1 MRTLMIKVS
10 ELDISRVTN
19 IILITLFS
27 GLLPI
32 TPLHAQGG
40 VDKGYDGTT
49 AWGDPD
55 LQGLWTNETRTPMER
70 PVELG
75 NKAFYTD
82 EDVQAMQAAAE
93 PQPQPQPIE
102 AIVDEV
108 SAPPVGGNVGAHPPI
123 FLDQGEVLLSTR
135 QTSLIIDPPNG
146 RAPLRDSAWQA
157 REERLL
163 HLEDDYLN
171 FTPWDRC
178 ITRGVPGAM
187 LPAAYNNAYRI
198 IQTPDHVV
206 IMHEMIHEVR
216 VIPLDKSVHN
226 DERVKLWMGDSV
238 AHWEGKTLVVET
250 TNFHGRGMIANSGA
264 GGRLRGVSVT
274 EDLHLVERF
283 TRIGEDTIIW
293 EVTITDPEIYTQPF
307 TISMPLTHDPDY
319 VIYEYACHEGN
330 QAIRNILS
338 AGREREKRE
347 AAEL

>member
-1 MRTLMIKVS
+1 MKTLIFKIS
-10 ELDISRVTN
+10 ELGMGRAAN
-19 IILITLFS
+19 KLLITLFS

-32 TPLHAQGG
+32 ASLYAQGAG
-40 VDKGYDGTT
+40 EMSYDGTT
-49 AWGDPD
+49 PWGDPD

-75 NKAFYTD
+75 NKAFFTE
-82 EDVQAMQAAAE
+82 EDVQAMQAASE
-93 PQPQPQPIE
+93 PQPQPVE
-102 AIVDEV
+102 AIVEEV

-135 QTSLIIDPPNG
+135 QTSLIVDPPNG

-157 REERLL
+157 REERLQ
-163 HLEDDYLN
+163 HLEDDYIN

-216 VIPLDKSVHN
+216 IIPLDKSVHN
-226 DERVKLWMGDSV
+226 DERIKLWMGDSV
-238 AHWEGKTLVVET
+238 ARWEGNTLVVET
-250 TNFHGRGMIANSGA
+250 TNFHDRGMIANSGA

-283 TRIGEDTIIW
+283 TRIEEDTIIW
-293 EVTITDPEIYTQPF
+293 AVTITDPDIYTQPF
-307 TISMPLTHDPDY
+307 TISMPLTQDPDY

-347 AAEL
+347 AAGL

>member
-1 MRTLMIKVS
+1 
-10 ELDISRVTN
+10 
-19 IILITLFS
+19 
-27 GLLPI
+27 
-32 TPLHAQGG
+32 
-40 VDKGYDGTT
+40 
-49 AWGDPD
+49 
-55 LQGLWTNETRTPMER
+55 
-70 PVELG
+70 
-75 NKAFYTD
+75 
-82 EDVQAMQAAAE
+82 MQASAE
-93 PQPQPQPIE
+93 PQPQPIA

-157 REERLL
+157 REERLQ

-238 AHWEGKTLVVET
+238 AHWEGNTLVVET

>member
-10 ELDISRVTN
+10 ELDISRATN

-93 PQPQPQPIE
+93 PQPQPIE

-157 REERLL
+157 REERLQ

-238 AHWEGKTLVVET
+238 AHWEET
-250 TNFHGRGMIANSGA
+250 RS
-264 GGRLRGVSVT
+264 L
-274 EDLHLVERF
+274 
-283 TRIGEDTIIW
+283 
-293 EVTITDPEIYTQPF
+293 
-307 TISMPLTHDPDY
+307 
-319 VIYEYACHEGN
+319 
-330 QAIRNILS
+330 
-338 AGREREKRE
+338 
-347 AAEL
+347 

>member
-1 MRTLMIKVS
+1 MKTLIIKVS
-10 ELDISRVTN
+10 ELGIGRAIN
-19 IILITLFS
+19 KLLITIFS
-27 GLLPI
+27 GLL
-32 TPLHAQGG
+32 TTAPLHGQGADG
-40 VDKGYDGTT
+40 MSYDGTT

-75 NKAFYTD
+75 SKAFFTE
-82 EDVQAMQAAAE
+82 EDVRAMQAAAE
-93 PQPQPQPIE
+93 PQPQSVE
-102 AIVDEV
+102 AIVEEI

-135 QTSLIIDPPNG
+135 QTSLIVDPPNG

-157 REERLL
+157 REERLQ
-163 HLEDDYLN
+163 HLEDDYIN

-198 IQTPDHVV
+198 IQTSNHVV
-206 IMHEMIHEVR
+206 IVHEMIHEVR
-216 VIPLDKSVHN
+216 IIPLEKSVHN
-226 DERVKLWMGDSV
+226 DDRIKLWMGDSV
-238 AHWEGKTLVVET
+238 ARWEGNTLVVET
-250 TNFHGRGMIANSGA
+250 TNFHDRGMIANSGA

-283 TRIGEDTIIW
+283 TRINQDTIIW
-293 EVTITDPEIYTQPF
+293 AVTITDPEIYTQPF
-307 TISMPLTHDPDY
+307 TISMPLTQDPDY

-347 AAEL
+347 AGL

>member
-1 MRTLMIKVS
+1 MIKVS
-10 ELDISRVTN
+10 DLGIRRAANTL
-19 IILITLFS
+19 LITLFS
-27 GLLPI
+27 ALLPI
-32 TPLHAQGG
+32 ASLHAQGVG
-40 VDKGYDGTT
+40 ETSYDGTT

-55 LQGLWTNETRTPMER
+55 LQGLWTNESRTPMER

-75 NKAFYTD
+75 NKAFFTE
-82 EDVQAMQAAAE
+82 EDVQAMRAAAE
-93 PQPQPQPIE
+93 PAPVDTIS
-102 AIVDEV
+102 DEV
-108 SAPPVGGNVGAHPPI
+108 SVPVAGGNVGAHSAI
-123 FLDQGEVLLSTR
+123 WLDQGEALLSTR
-135 QTSLIIDPPNG
+135 QTSLIVDPPNG

-157 REERLL
+157 RENRLQ

-198 IQTPDHVV
+198 IQTPDHVA

-216 VIPLDKSVHN
+216 IIPLDKADHN
-226 DERVKLWMGDSV
+226 DERIKLWMGDSV
-238 AHWEGKTLVVET
+238 ARWEGTTLVVET
-250 TNFHGRGMIANSGA
+250 TNFHGRGMIANSGG

-283 TRIGEDTIIW
+283 TRIDEDTIIW
-293 EVTITDPEIYTQPF
+293 EVTITDPDIYTQPF
-307 TISMPLTHDPDY
+307 TISMPMTNDPDY

>member
-1 MRTLMIKVS
+1 MTTLMINVS
-10 ELDISRVTN
+10 ELGIRRAPATLL
-19 IILITLFS
+19 ILIFS

-32 TPLHAQGG
+32 ALLHAQD
-40 VDKGYDGTT
+40 VSYDGIT

-75 NKAFYTD
+75 NKAFFTE
-82 EDVQAMQAAAE
+82 EDIQAMQAGAE
-93 PQPQPQPIE
+93 PALDQ
-102 AIVDEV
+102 AIVEEV

-157 REERLL
+157 REDRLQ

-198 IQTPDHVV
+198 IQTPDHVA

-216 VIPLDKSVHN
+216 VIPLDKSAHN

-238 AHWEGKTLVVET
+238 ARWEGNTLVVET

-283 TRIGEDTIIW
+283 TRVGEDTIIW

>member
-10 ELDISRVTN
+10 ELGIRQAANTLV
-19 IILITLFS
+19 ITLFS
-27 GLLPI
+27 VLLPI
-32 TPLHAQGG
+32 TSLHAQGAG
-40 VDKGYDGTT
+40 DTSYDGTT

-75 NKAFYTD
+75 NKAFFTE
-82 EDVQAMQAAAE
+82 EDVQAMRAAAE
-93 PQPQPQPIE
+93 PAPVE
-102 AIVDEV
+102 AIVEEV
-108 SAPPVGGNVGAHPPI
+108 SVPAVGGNVGAHSAI
-123 FLDQGEVLLSTR
+123 WLDQGEALLSTR
-135 QTSLIIDPPNG
+135 QTSLIVDPPNG

-157 REERLL
+157 REYRLQ

-198 IQTPDHVV
+198 IQTPDHVA

-216 VIPLDKSVHN
+216 IIPLDKSDHN
-226 DERVKLWMGDSV
+226 DERIKLWMGDSV
-238 AHWEGKTLVVET
+238 ARWEGNTLVVET

-283 TRIGEDTIIW
+283 TRIDEDTIIW
-293 EVTITDPEIYTQPF
+293 EVTITDPDIYMQPF
-307 TISMPLTHDPDY
+307 TISMPLNHDPDY

>member
-1 MRTLMIKVS
+1 
-10 ELDISRVTN
+10 
-19 IILITLFS
+19 
-27 GLLPI
+27 
-32 TPLHAQGG
+32 
-40 VDKGYDGTT
+40 
-49 AWGDPD
+49 
-55 LQGLWTNETRTPMER
+55 
-70 PVELG
+70 
-75 NKAFYTD
+75 
-82 EDVQAMQAAAE
+82 MQASAE
-93 PQPQPQPIE
+93 PQPQPIA

-157 REERLL
+157 REERLQ

-238 AHWEGKTLVVET
+238 AHWEGNTLVVET

-283 TRIGEDTIIW
+283 TRISEDTIIW

>member
-216 VIPLDKSVHN
+216 VIPLNKSVHN

-238 AHWEGKTLVVET
+238 AHWEGNALVVET

-283 TRIGEDTIIW
+283 TRISEDTIIW

>member
-1 MRTLMIKVS
+1 MIKVS
-10 ELDISRVTN
+10 DLGIRRAANTL
-19 IILITLFS
+19 LITLFS
-27 GLLPI
+27 ALLPI
-32 TPLHAQGG
+32 ASLHAQGVG
-40 VDKGYDGTT
+40 ETSYDGTT

-75 NKAFYTD
+75 NKAFFTE
-82 EDVQAMQAAAE
+82 EDVQAMRAAAE
-93 PQPQPQPIE
+93 PAPVDTIS
-102 AIVDEV
+102 DEV
-108 SAPPVGGNVGAHPPI
+108 SVPVAGGNVGAHSAI
-123 FLDQGEVLLSTR
+123 WLDQGEALLSTR
-135 QTSLIIDPPNG
+135 QTSLIVDPPNG

-157 REERLL
+157 RENRLQ

-187 LPAAYNNAYRI
+187 LPAAYNNAYRL
-198 IQTPDHVV
+198 IQTPDHIA

-216 VIPLDKSVHN
+216 IIPLDKADHN
-226 DERVKLWMGDSV
+226 DERIKLWMGDSV
-238 AHWEGKTLVVET
+238 ARWEGTTLVVET
-250 TNFHGRGMIANSGA
+250 TNFHGRGMIANSGGA
-264 GGRLRGVSVT
+264 GRLRGVSVT

-283 TRIGEDTIIW
+283 TRIDEDTIIW
-293 EVTITDPEIYTQPF
+293 EVTITDPDIYTQPF
-307 TISMPLTHDPDY
+307 TISMPMTNDPDY